1 MMPQQNNGQQ
11 FDPMLQISQ
20 RALASSGSG
29 IVILDASKA
38 SHPILFANAA
48 FCRMTGHAP
57 DDMVGR
63 DFSFLLDQHHDAQ
76 EIAAVYS
83 AMNNCN
89 ETSLVLRRHHQD
101 GAENWCKLLISPVP
115 DETGRVVYFIGVQ
128 TDITKHKRDEE
139 RLAYQST
146 HDALTGL
153 PNRNL
158 LKDRLQQAIAQTD
171 RSDDSVA
178 LLFLD
183 LDHFKLIN
191 DSLGHAAGDRMLLS
205 VAERLHACVREGDT
219 VSRHGGDEFILV
231 LSGIEKSHHVV
242 TICEK
247 IFQTIAN
254 PFLIQGH
261 NLNITCSIGIALYPQ
276 DGQDTTTLFKYADMA
291 LYQAKDQGRNHYQF
305 FSSEMNERMLE
316 RVTLDEALRSAIAND
331 ELFVHY
337 QPLLDL
343 GTGELVGLETLVRW
357 QHPKF
362 GMVSPV
368 RFIPVAE
375 ESSLIANIGEWVLRK
390 ACQDMRTWLDHGLTG
405 FQVAVNI
412 SPRQFRDIRLADRI
426 EQILSE
432 HRIDPGM
439 LSLEITETVLMQDSA
454 SSEATLLQ
462 LKRLGID
469 LALDDFGTGYSSL
482 SYLKRF
488 PFDRV
493 KIDRAFVKDITTDA
507 DDAAI
512 SRAIISMAHSLG
524 IRVVAEGVETEA
536 QCQFLRRHECDEMQG
551 YYFSRPLPP
560 MEITALLREKKHLP
574 EHILKSA
581 DHWQFEQE
589 FKDENQRLNLT
600 IKSLN
605 QSLASANL
613 KLERS
618 LTQHQQ
624 QGIRDQA
631 QLDILREM
639 LEQISLPVLG
649 LDDNCVI
656 VFLNAEAEALFAP
669 QGATIGQDAR
679 ELMPAL
685 RDAPDGIHADSQLL
699 AYINRLHYRILCQPM
714 GKHSLSG
721 GSLLTLVKQEER
733 A

>member
-1 MMPQQNNGQQ
+1 
-11 FDPMLQISQ
+11 MLLISQ

-29 IVILDASKA
+29 IVMLDATMT
-38 SHPILFANAA
+38 SHPILFANDA

-57 DDMVGR
+57 EDVVGR
-63 DFSFLLDQHHDAQ
+63 AFSFLLDQHHDAL
-76 EIAAVYS
+76 EIAVVYS
-83 AMNNCN
+83 ALANCH

-101 GAENWCKLLISPVP
+101 GADKWCKLLISPVP

-128 TDITKHKRDEE
+128 TDITEHKRDEE

-171 RSDDSVA
+171 RSNDSVA

-219 VSRHGGDEFILV
+219 VSRHGGDEFVLV

-247 IFQTIAN
+247 IFQTIAD

-261 NLNITCSIGIALYPQ
+261 NFNITCSIGIALYPQ
-276 DGQDTTTLFKYADMA
+276 DGQDTATLFKYADMA

-305 FSSEMNERMLE
+305 FSNEMNERMIE

-337 QPLLDL
+337 QPLLSL
-343 GTGELVGLETLVRW
+343 GTGQLVGLETLVRW

-368 RFIPVAE
+368 RFIPIAE
-375 ESSLIANIGEWVLRK
+375 ESALIANIGEWVLRK

-405 FQVAVNI
+405 FQVAVNV
-412 SPRQFRDIRLADRI
+412 SPRQFRDPKLADRI
-426 EQILSE
+426 EQILAE
-432 HRIDPGM
+432 HRIEPSM
-439 LSLEITETVLMQDSA
+439 LSLEITETVLMQDTA

-536 QCQFLRRHECDEMQG
+536 QCQFLRRHGCDEMQG

-560 MEITALLREKKHLP
+560 IEITALLLEKKHLP
-574 EHILKSA
+574 DHILKQP
-581 DHWQFEQE
+581 DHRQLEQE
-589 FKDENQRLNLT
+589 FKNENQRLNLT
-600 IKSLN
+600 IKSLH

-613 KLERS
+613 KLERILS
-618 LTQHQQ
+618 QHQQ
-624 QGIRDQA
+624 QGMSDQA

-639 LEQISLPVLG
+639 LEHISLPVLG

-679 ELMPAL
+679 DLMPAL
-685 RDAPDGIHADSQLL
+685 RDAPNGMHADSQLL
-699 AYINRLHYRILCQPM
+699 AHINELQYRILYQPM
-714 GKHSLSG
+714 GKDSLSC
-721 GSLLTLVKQEER
+721 GSLLTLVKQEEH